1 MSSEGRGRRVGGRSS
16 DGTKTRYARP
26 RNDVS
31 GKRTPKPDETGQ
43 ESPSP
48 QVSAREPRPADAG
61 ARIGGSYKWFEN
73 VLRLRGP
80 RTSRVPPEVTR
91 RRSVPPS
98 TGRLRQEQDTLQEGT
113 KLSPRPTTSIQDPFS
128 SLECMQ
134 GFVITW
140 PALSMES
147 KHAMH
152 TNTVA
157 PIRLRL
163 PPLTAHRSRLS
174 RPSAS
179 PLDAVP

>member
-1 MSSEGRGRRVGGRSS
+1 MVRKMFYDCEGRGPPVSPRRLPGGGAFPRQPAASAKS
-16 DGTKTRYARP
+16 KTRCK
-26 RNDVS
+26 S
-31 GKRTPKPDETGQ
+31 
-43 ESPSP
+43 
-48 QVSAREPRPADAG
+48 
-61 ARIGGSYKWFEN
+61 
-73 VLRLRGP
+73 
-80 RTSRVPPEVTR
+80 
-91 RRSVPPS
+91 
-98 TGRLRQEQDTLQEGT
+98 QEGT